1 MSTSRYDLFTGYE
14 DSNILQVNNYFTIQA
29 QILYLS
35 RHSKKKMEKKKTD
48 GNSFKTFSLFRQI
61 VQKLFHG

>member
-29 QILYLS
+29 QI
-35 RHSKKKMEKKKTD
+35 
-48 GNSFKTFSLFRQI
+48 
-61 VQKLFHG
+61 